1 MATVPA
7 EYHDLFEKR
16 TIAHFSSLLPDGSPH
31 VVPVW
36 IDFDGTHLL
45 VNTASGRRKTRNVR
59 RDPRV
64 ALSMTDP
71 DDPYRYLGVRGE
83 VVEVTTEGAVSHID
97 ELARRYMGVEEYPNL
112 GDEQGERVLIRV
124 RVDHVA

>member
-83 VVEVTTEGAVSHID
+83 VVEVTEDGADDHID
-97 ELARRYMGVEEYPNL
+97 ELARRYMDVDEYPNL